1 MNEIKLLMLGG
12 SGVGK
17 STFTIFYC
25 QGIFFDKYDP
35 TIEDTYRK
43 EIMISEQAVTV
54 VIYDTAGAEDYSAI
68 RDFYTKIA
76 DGFVIIYSI
85 SHRHSFERI
94 PKYVDQIHK
103 LNEQDNSSMVI
114 IGNKCDLESEREV
127 ETLEGQQ
134 MAGRFDA
141 TFFET
146 SVKFGINVD
155 EAVEALTKEIYQKGV
170 NNVRRKQHCLIA

>member
-25 QGIFFDKYDP
+25 QRIFFDKYDP

-43 EIMISEQAVTV
+43 EIMISEQAVT
-54 VIYDTAGAEDYSAI
+54 
-68 RDFYTKIA
+68 
-76 DGFVIIYSI
+76 VIIYSI

-155 EAVEALTKEIYQKGV
+155 EAVEALTKEISQKGV